1 MVDSRLTDEG
11 ESIRRRRECM
21 NCRRRFTTYERLEDA
36 PLWVIKRSGAKE
48 PFDTAKLTRG
58 IMAATKNSSVSDEQ
72 IDLFVQEIKDSLKS
86 AGKEVNYSK
95 IGIEVLEHLK
105 EIDEVAYLRF
115 ASVYKNFR
123 DRKDFEHEVG
133 LLEKED
139 YHRNKKPDTGNQIDS
154 KLSNNKP
161 GND

>member
-1 MVDSRLTDEG
+1 MRCPWCQSTEDKVVDSRVADEG

-21 NCRRRFTTYERLEDA
+21 NCHRRFTTYERLEDA

-72 IDLFVQEIKDSLKS
+72 VDRIVQEIKGALKS
-86 AGKEVNYSK
+86 AGKEVNYSQ
-95 IGIEVLEHLK
+95 IGIEVLERLK
-105 EIDEVAYLRF
+105 ETDEVAYLRF

-133 LLEKED
+133 LLLKGAPHD
-139 YHRNKKPDTGNQIDS
+139 GKQ
-154 KLSNNKP
+154 
-161 GND
+161 